1 MDCSR
6 VDCESRLVMKSLN
19 MTIPMMMKMMRRQ
32 TMMHASSG
40 VVLSENVRC
49 RLSSNPMV
57 WLVRL
62 LGHLRLGGFYIHA
75 CDHWVVRVSIQTYLQ
90 TFSIKPLL
98 WIFNPKTFL

>member
-32 TMMHASSG
+32 TMM
-40 VVLSENVRC
+40 LWCCFVRC

-75 CDHWVVRVSIQTYLQ
+75 TDHWVVRVSIQTNLQ
-90 TFSIKPLL
+90 TF
-98 WIFNPKTFL
+98 FL